1 MNEEKIDKKNILIQD
16 FEEILENKSIK
27 WKNFKNKTFLLTG
40 ANGFIA
46 TYMVH
51 FLIFLNEELNFNI
64 KLIIISKNK
73 KKFKSNFENVFKR
86 MHIHFIEQDVSD
98 KIKISKNTKI
108 DFILHAASKA
118 SPKLFNKSPIETI
131 LPNIFGT
138 YNLLKISCDKK
149 IKSFIFFSSGEIY
162 GDHTEIVDENNLS
175 YFNHLNNRASY
186 AESKKMGETL
196 CYSFFKQKNIPIKI
210 LRLFHTYGPCMNLND
225 ERVMMDFVK
234 SIITQK
240 KILLRSNGNQKR
252 SFCYIADVVKGIFIL
267 LSSGKNGEAYNLANP
282 KETITIKQLALK
294 LAKNNNVKLNKFIN
308 KKSKLTNFVKN
319 AIPSIKKI
327 NALGFDP
334 TTSIDKGFKRTI
346 KYFSKNK

>member
-46 TYMVH
+46 TYMMH

-131 LPNIFGT
+131 LPNI
-138 YNLLKISCDKK
+138 LL
-149 IKSFIFFSSGEIY
+149 FF
-162 GDHTEIVDENNLS
+162 
-175 YFNHLNNRASY
+175 
-186 AESKKMGETL
+186 
-196 CYSFFKQKNIPIKI
+196 
-210 LRLFHTYGPCMNLND
+210 
-225 ERVMMDFVK
+225 
-234 SIITQK
+234 
-240 KILLRSNGNQKR
+240 
-252 SFCYIADVVKGIFIL
+252 
-267 LSSGKNGEAYNLANP
+267 
-282 KETITIKQLALK
+282 
-294 LAKNNNVKLNKFIN
+294 
-308 KKSKLTNFVKN
+308 
-319 AIPSIKKI
+319 
-327 NALGFDP
+327 
-334 TTSIDKGFKRTI
+334 
-346 KYFSKNK
+346 